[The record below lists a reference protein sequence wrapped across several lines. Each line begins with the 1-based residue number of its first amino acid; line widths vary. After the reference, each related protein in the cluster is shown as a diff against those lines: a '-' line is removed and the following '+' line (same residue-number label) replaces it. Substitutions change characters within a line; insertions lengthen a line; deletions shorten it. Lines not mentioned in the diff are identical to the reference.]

1 MPRSVTQNSEDH
13 ILINPGTP
21 NSMTA
26 PVAKYSP
33 TRFHFDLEII
43 SPSGYGSIGRKPSL
57 SLALAFVWCVREGF
71 SRRLITY
78 QRGTCFGLYED
89 AHVAVQ
95 MMIRVIKVTIGKG
108 GGMGGSI

>member
-1 MPRSVTQNSEDH
+1 MEE
-13 ILINPGTP
+13 NP
-21 NSMTA
+21 
-26 PVAKYSP
+26 
-33 TRFHFDLEII
+33 HCQW
-43 SPSGYGSIGRKPSL
+43 L
-57 SLALAFVWCVREGF
+57 SLLSGVCEKDAGVEGF

-108 GGMGGSI
+108 GRMGGSI

>member
-1 MPRSVTQNSEDH
+1 MLDADAGVD
-13 ILINPGTP
+13 
-21 NSMTA
+21 
-26 PVAKYSP
+26 
-33 TRFHFDLEII
+33 
-43 SPSGYGSIGRKPSL
+43 
-57 SLALAFVWCVREGF
+57 GF

-95 MMIRVIKVTIGKG
+95 MTIRVIKVTIGKG

>member
-1 MPRSVTQNSEDH
+1 MEE
-13 ILINPGTP
+13 NP
-21 NSMTA
+21 
-26 PVAKYSP
+26 
-33 TRFHFDLEII
+33 HCQWLLLL
-43 SPSGYGSIGRKPSL
+43 SGVCEKD
-57 SLALAFVWCVREGF
+57 ADVEGF

-95 MMIRVIKVTIGKG
+95 MTIRVIKVTIGKG

>member
-1 MPRSVTQNSEDH
+1 MCEKDAGV
-13 ILINPGTP
+13 
-21 NSMTA
+21 
-26 PVAKYSP
+26 
-33 TRFHFDLEII
+33 
-43 SPSGYGSIGRKPSL
+43 
-57 SLALAFVWCVREGF
+57 EGF